1 GEGVKL
7 PACGIRAIGFRH
19 VAIEAARVRVLGF
32 VKEAGARI
40 RRGRLV
46 REASGVVNRS
56 AVTDAEAR
64 HLEYV
69 TVVEAVGSIVERV
82 ERFFAADPAAPWRQT
97 SGAVT
102 DRARE
107 AAPRRFELAD
117 VKVEHEIRRAA
128 GLVRV
133 VFPAGAHAARTGAAA
148 ELVVTDH
155 HDAMV
160 LP

>member
-1 GEGVKL
+1 EVDPPGVVPAALEPCELGGPCRGGERLPADALRVFDPDPFDRESLAVPEAAAHVFARLADDGEGVKL

-97 SGAVT
+97 SGA
-102 DRARE
+102 
-107 AAPRRFELAD
+107 
-117 VKVEHEIRRAA
+117 
-128 GLVRV
+128 
-133 VFPAGAHAARTGAAA
+133 
-148 ELVVTDH
+148 
-155 HDAMV
+155 
-160 LP
+160 